1 MFQFDRPRSIVRI
14 ARILFIAGT
23 LTVGTFAQPPQSG
36 DQAKPAV
43 ITPQQLSTSFA
54 AAAKMVE
61 PAVVSIDTKGK
72 MPETASRG
80 TRPTD
85 PADLL
90 DFLNRM
96 PRRPAA
102 AVG

>member
-54 AAAKMVE
+54 
-61 PAVVSIDTKGK
+61 
-72 MPETASRG
+72 
-80 TRPTD
+80 
-85 PADLL
+85 
-90 DFLNRM
+90 
-96 PRRPAA
+96 PAA
-102 AVG
+102 ISSMSSLTAGSERVRCSIR